1 MSVYDKEEKWVH
13 ILKYISATIIISA
26 MFLHAFDLFPYNIIV
41 HIIGAVLWTIVG
53 FKWKEPS
60 ILLNFLPQILI
71 LGAGLIYEFLL

>member
-1 MSVYDKEEKWVH
+1 MSICPKEEKWVH

-41 HIIGAVLWTIVG
+41 HIIGAALWTIVG

-60 ILLNFLPQILI
+60 ILLNFLPQIFI
-71 LGAGLIYEFLL
+71 LGGGLIYAFAL